1 MHSRIS
7 KVVVEAL
14 KPVAC
19 VADLEGSS
27 TGSSES
33 HLCFSVSMPKLGFGK
48 NALPLV
54 EKVVCM
60 SPEALLE
67 VECCTGSGD
76 AIVGGGPAVIVIDPE
91 IGVCS
96 PICWDVLRNA

>member
-1 MHSRIS
+1 MHWRIS
-7 KVVVEAL
+7 KIVVEALEAL

-33 HLCFSVSMPKLGFGK
+33 HLDFSVSMSKLGFGK
-48 NALPLV
+48 YALPLL
-54 EKVVCM
+54 EKAVGI

-67 VECCTGSGD
+67 LECCTGSGD
-76 AIVGGGPAVIVIDPE
+76 AIVGGSPAVIVIDPE
-91 IGVCS
+91 MGVCS
-96 PICWDVLRNA
+96 PIC